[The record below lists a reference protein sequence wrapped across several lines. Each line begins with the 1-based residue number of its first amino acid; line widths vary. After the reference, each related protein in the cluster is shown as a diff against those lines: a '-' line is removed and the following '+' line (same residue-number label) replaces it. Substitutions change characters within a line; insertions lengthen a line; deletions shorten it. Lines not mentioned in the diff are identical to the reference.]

1 MNFYEF
7 YQLINENTVAQEIKK
22 FKKENPSTAEKLLP
36 VAYKQIKDFLPN
48 INDKSLKTIANWILF
63 LYFYFCKQNQ
73 IYNASIVTFNRFL
86 SNNLTLYLYQAYLAS
101 QLDNNGNWSAILSSK
116 FNDPKFSVYNL
127 ANLDRD
133 YHENLKKK
141 QRNIPGREGKTV
153 LSFSDGYKWV
163 DLERGYCDIEGTA
176 MGHCGNSGAIRGDTI
191 LSLRDD
197 KNIPHLTF
205 ILNKGMLEE
214 RKARNNSKPSP
225 KYHNY
230 IIELL
235 KLSIIEGLGPGRYK
249 PENDFKLSDL
259 TQEQAKEVAK
269 VNKNLEKDYLMLV
282 VSENTWK
289 IDDDEYGEALYEI
302 IKKHPEIL
310 ERYDLV
316 YKITEDDKT
325 PPEVL
330 KILLDK
336 KYPGASQNIQD
347 KLTFNIK
354 LNLIANKNTP
364 KEVLDEL
371 ATEDGTNPQ
380 HYLSMIPHYNRFIGS
395 DKNKISSTY
404 LNKVALYILNM
415 LRYPKSDNDEYGF
428 PLHILQHVAENPNTS
443 VETLNKII
451 EKIELV
457 IKADLINDR
466 KDLLVG
472 DRLID
477 RLIDNNKVPEEVKAE
492 LMKKRKEFYPK

>member
-7 YQLINENTVAQEIKK
+7 YQLLNENTVSQELKK
-22 FKKENPSTAEKLLP
+22 RLSPENLKLLMDLFYKHSEHLNLSKASKDSLIKWYIHISP
-36 VAYKQIKDFLPN
+36 WHKNSMQVSAYHGNDFYDWWAPYNDFLVG
-48 INDKSLKTIANWILF
+48 IS
-63 LYFYFCKQNQ
+63 QN
-73 IYNASIVTFNRFL
+73 
-86 SNNLTLYLYQAYLAS
+86 
-101 QLDNNGNWSAILSSK
+101 NNGNFPAYITSK
-116 FNDPKFSVYNL
+116 LNNPNFTEGDFM
-127 ANLDRD
+127 ALDHE

-141 QRNIPGREGKTV
+141 QRNISGAPGKNI
-153 LSFSDGYKWV
+153 LSFPDGYSWV
-163 DLERGYCDIEGTA
+163 DLGKGYCDIESKA
-176 MGHCGNSGAIRGDTI
+176 MGHCGNAGAKNGDTI
-191 LSLRDD
+191 LSLRDN

-205 ILNKGMLEE
+205 ILNNGVLGEMKG
-214 RKARNNSKPSP
+214 RSNDKPSK
-225 KYHNY
+225 KYHSH

-235 KLSIIEGLGPGRYK
+235 KLPIIKKIAEDSGYL
-249 PENDFKLSDL
+249 PENNFKLSDL
-259 TQEQAKEVAK
+259 TQEQAKEVVK
-269 VNKNLEKDYLMLV
+269 VNKNLEKDYLMLI

-316 YKITEDDKT
+316 YKITENDKT

-347 KLTFNIK
+347 KLTFTIK

-380 HYLSMIPHYNRFIGS
+380 HYLSMMNHYNRFIGS
-395 DKNKISSTY
+395 GKNKIPSTY